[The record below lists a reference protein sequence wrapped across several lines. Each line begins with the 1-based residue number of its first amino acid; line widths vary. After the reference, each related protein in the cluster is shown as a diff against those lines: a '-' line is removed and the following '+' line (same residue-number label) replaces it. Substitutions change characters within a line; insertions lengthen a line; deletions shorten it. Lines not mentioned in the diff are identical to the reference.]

1 MLFICLLVCLF
12 IVGCGKDNESEK
24 SDAQPV
30 HVNIEDYKLL
40 IEPNNTLGF
49 SLLDKVDS
57 DEKGNI
63 FISPSSALIALLM
76 AYNGA
81 DGETKQEMETAL
93 SIDGFTVDEIN
104 KANLALMNM
113 LEKNSDSIELSM
125 ANSIWLNEEYHF
137 TSDFKKKVIDY
148 FNGEIAEI
156 NVFDNVSVNR
166 INNWVNDSTN
176 GKIEEII
183 EAPLHPD
190 MVALLVNAIY
200 FNGKWTH
207 EFNEANTEN
216 SIFHA
221 PDGDKDTPFMML
233 EEELEYMENE
243 MVQAVKLPYGK
254 GELNMQVVLP
264 KEGDS
269 LDELIDSLLVDDWS
283 GWQTEFQ
290 ETNGIIKL
298 PKFQVEYET
307 ILNESLTQ
315 LGINKAF
322 NEKEADFSHMIEEE
336 DPLWIHKVKQK
347 TFINVNEEG
356 AEAGAATSVEM
367 RTTSAIVGEDFYMEV
382 NRPFLFTIS
391 LEDSNTILFIGLISS
406 PEQE

>member
-1 MLFICLLVCLF
+1 GRIIVRQVMLFICLLVCLF

-156 NVFDNVSVNR
+156 NVFDNASVNR

-216 SIFHA
+216 SI
-221 PDGDKDTPFMML
+221 
-233 EEELEYMENE
+233 
-243 MVQAVKLPYGK
+243 
-254 GELNMQVVLP
+254 
-264 KEGDS
+264 
-269 LDELIDSLLVDDWS
+269 
-283 GWQTEFQ
+283 
-290 ETNGIIKL
+290 
-298 PKFQVEYET
+298 
-307 ILNESLTQ
+307 
-315 LGINKAF
+315 
-322 NEKEADFSHMIEEE
+322 
-336 DPLWIHKVKQK
+336 
-347 TFINVNEEG
+347 
-356 AEAGAATSVEM
+356 
-367 RTTSAIVGEDFYMEV
+367 
-382 NRPFLFTIS
+382 
-391 LEDSNTILFIGLISS
+391 
-406 PEQE
+406 